1 MKRLLAILLGSVAAS
16 VAQAQSLPPAFPPDA
31 QVDAALDAF
40 PGVAAAHARFQ
51 ASRSERDMLRAG
63 PYEFT
68 LSGSYA
74 KRDIEREGRF
84 EESDITLSRT
94 IRLPNKFLLDRKAG
108 ALGVE
113 VAENN
118 REDTRHH
125 AALLLSELW
134 HEWMEAGELVRGDT
148 RAVEMQKSA
157 ADAIKR
163 RTDLKDAAALDL
175 DQALAAQAL
184 TEAQLADARAR
195 LEKARVTLAATF
207 PEITLPAEPPAIPV
221 PALPAQGVDQLRD
234 LVIAR
239 SHEIRA
245 AEREAERKSVVARRT
260 SADRIPDPTIG
271 VRTFRERGGLEQGVG
286 VHLSIPLGFSHRRAA
301 ASKAHAEASAAAFE
315 RDDVRRAIQVSAD
328 ADATDVRTRMAAWT
342 STAQSARSS
351 EAAAER
357 TVRGHSLGAID
368 LADVL
373 FIQKQANDT
382 RRAEIAARAAASR
395 ALLKI
400 LIDAHEIWSSAHASA
415 DEHNDAAVP

>member
-1 MKRLLAILLGSVAAS
+1 MKRFLSILLTSAAVS
-16 VAQAQSLPPAFPPDA
+16 VAQAQSLPPAFPTDA
-31 QVDAALDAF
+31 QVDTALDAF
-40 PGVAAAHARFQ
+40 PGVAAARARFQ
-51 ASRSERDMLRAG
+51 ASQSEEDMLRAG

-84 EESDITLSRT
+84 EESDVTLSRT

-113 VAENN
+113 VAENE

-125 AALLLSELW
+125 AALLLSDLW
-134 HEWMEAGELVRGDT
+134 HDWMEAGELVRSDT

-157 ADAIKR
+157 VDAIRR
-163 RTDLKDAAALDL
+163 RTDLKDAAPLDL
-175 DQALAAQAL
+175 DQAVAAHAL

-207 PEITLPAEPPAIPV
+207 PEIQLPAEPPAIPA
-221 PALPAQGVDQLRD
+221 PELPAQGVDHLRD
-234 LVIAR
+234 LVISR

-245 AEREAERKSVVARRT
+245 ADREAERKSVLARRAG
-260 SADRIPDPTIG
+260 ADRIPDPTIG

-286 VHLSIPLGFSHRRAA
+286 LQLSIPLGFSHRRAA
-301 ASKAHAEASAAAFE
+301 ASKASAEASAAGFD
-315 RDDVRRAIQVSAD
+315 RDEVKRAIQVSAD
-328 ADATDVRTRMAAWT
+328 ADATDVRTRLAAWI
-342 STAQSARSS
+342 STADSARSS

-357 TVRGHSLGAID
+357 TVRGHRLGAID

-382 RRAEIAARAAASR
+382 RRAEIAARSAASR

-415 DEHNDAAVP
+415 DEADAADSP